1 MTSSENQDTWDDYI
15 NEALFAYR
23 TQIQKSLK
31 KAPFEVMFGRKHAS
45 KDHSIQCDTLE
56 KSIEY
61 LEDVRNT
68 IRKEVKQNVAKAQ
81 EKQVAYHR
89 KRNSSSKPYDET
101 TRCCCTTRKKGEE
114 KVKKWKTIGLG
125 HILYSQLTKKGWC
138 L

>member
-15 NEALFAYR
+15 KEALFAYR

-31 KAPFEVMFGRKHAS
+31 KTPFEVMFGRKHAS

-81 EKQVAYHR
+81 EKT
-89 KRNSSSKPYDET
+89 SSVSQET
-101 TRCCCTTRKKGEE
+101 K
-114 KVKKWKTIGLG
+114 IFINAL
-125 HILYSQLTKKGWC
+125 
-138 L
+138 